1 MHTFRTIFRLAM
13 SDYFYERLLSACAIM
28 GLAAVLAPLLVLF
41 GVKSGIINT
50 MSDRL
55 IQDPRNREISPVGS
69 GRYGTDWF
77 SNLANRR
84 DVDFII
90 PQTRSIAASMILYNK
105 NGEKPRTLVVSLIPT
120 ADGDPLLKQYG
131 HIPTEA
137 RQVVL
142 SDTAARKLN
151 VKAGQDII
159 GKVGR
164 SVAGAKEQVMVDLRV
179 ADVLP
184 HEAFVREA
192 AFVRLELLE
201 ATEDYRDGRGSKAFG
216 WPGSL
221 RPDGERIYPSF
232 RLYARS
238 IYEVSDLRNLLM
250 DQGLE
255 VYTKAEEI
263 ETVKSLDR
271 SFNLIFGLIAVVAVL
286 GYFASMVSSVLANVN
301 RKSRYLGISS
311 LIGFSTGNIIWYP
324 IMQSIATVVL
334 GFTTAV
340 VLYKTAEFMI
350 NRLFTEFLASGEY
363 VCRLSFLHMLFVLVM
378 MLALSIMASAYGAFK
393 VSRIE
398 PSEVIRE
405 V

>member
-1 MHTFRTIFRLAM
+1 
-13 SDYFYERLLSACAIM
+13 
-28 GLAAVLAPLLVLF
+28 
-41 GVKSGIINT
+41 
-50 MSDRL
+50 
-55 IQDPRNREISPVGS
+55 
-69 GRYGTDWF
+69 
-77 SNLANRR
+77 
-84 DVDFII
+84 
-90 PQTRSIAASMILYNK
+90 
-105 NGEKPRTLVVSLIPT
+105 
-120 ADGDPLLKQYG
+120 
-131 HIPTEA
+131 
-137 RQVVL
+137 VVL
-142 SDTAARKLN
+142 SETAARKLN

-164 SVAGAKEQVMVDLRV
+164 SVAGAKEQAKVNLLV

-201 ATEDYRDGRGSKAFG
+201 ATEDYRDGRGSEEFG
-216 WPGSL
+216 WPGSK
-221 RPDGERIYPSF
+221 RPAGSRVYPSF
-232 RLYARS
+232 RLYANS
-238 IYEVSDLRNLLM
+238 IYDVSELRNLLT

-271 SFNLIFGLIAVVAVL
+271 SFNLIFGLIAVVAVS

-311 LIGFSTGNIIWYP
+311 LIGFSTGNIVWYP
-324 IMQSIATVVL
+324 ILQSIATVVF

-340 VLYKTAEFMI
+340 IFYKTAEVMI
-350 NRLFTEFLASGEY
+350 NRLFTDYLASGEY
-363 VCRLSFLHMLFVLVM
+363 ICRLSIVHMLIVLLL
-378 MLALSIMASAYGAFK
+378 MLILSVMASAYGAFK

>member
-1 MHTFRTIFRLAM
+1 
-13 SDYFYERLLSACAIM
+13 
-28 GLAAVLAPLLVLF
+28 
-41 GVKSGIINT
+41 
-50 MSDRL
+50 
-55 IQDPRNREISPVGS
+55 
-69 GRYGTDWF
+69 
-77 SNLANRR
+77 
-84 DVDFII
+84 
-90 PQTRSIAASMILYNK
+90 
-105 NGEKPRTLVVSLIPT
+105 
-120 ADGDPLLKQYG
+120 
-131 HIPTEA
+131 
-137 RQVVL
+137 VL
-142 SDTAARKLN
+142 SETAARKLN

-164 SVAGAKEQVMVDLRV
+164 SVAGAKEQVMVNLKI

-216 WPGSL
+216 WPGTV
-221 RPDGERIYPSF
+221 RPAGSRVYPSF

-238 IYEVSDLRNLLM
+238 IYDVSELRNMLM

-255 VYTKAEEI
+255 VYTMAEEI

-324 IMQSIATVVL
+324 ILQSIATIVF

-340 VLYKTAEFMI
+340 ILYKTAEVMI
-350 NRLFTEFLASGEY
+350 NRLFSEYLASGEY
-363 VCRLSFLHMLFVLVM
+363 VCRLSIVHMLIVLVL
-378 MLALSIMASAYGAFK
+378 MLVLSIMASAYGAFK

>member
-1 MHTFRTIFRLAM
+1 
-13 SDYFYERLLSACAIM
+13 
-28 GLAAVLAPLLVLF
+28 
-41 GVKSGIINT
+41 
-50 MSDRL
+50 
-55 IQDPRNREISPVGS
+55 
-69 GRYGTDWF
+69 
-77 SNLANRR
+77 
-84 DVDFII
+84 
-90 PQTRSIAASMILYNK
+90 MILYNK
-105 NGEKPRTLVVSLIPT
+105 NGERPRTLVVSLIPT

-238 IYEVSDLRNLLM
+238 IYEVSELRNLLM

-286 GYFASMVSSVLANVN
+286 GYFASMVSNVLANVN